1 MSLAHLLEPAQL
13 VQAVALALSIFN
25 LVAFLWLTL
34 TVLLNGDREAGIT
47 RLGIVGLG
55 LSAFFFFLHAMLIS
69 SPLPAFPTPPSA
81 TNTSGLTFLDILW
94 HFLWLPGLG
103 VPYIW
108 FTIGLHYAALISPR
122 WRQRRPMLLISSGI
136 LGFILLLL
144 LIFNQSTAT
153 FVGTLRLL
161 VYGDPLNTTHA
172 GLLLSLVLLP
182 VLFLVYVTFCA
193 IGPWFTPSR
202 VSRLLKV
209 LWNACLGRLEFDDNQ
224 PLRAGS
230 NQRDAPLISPT
241 AAAGRDHQT
250 KLSSLRFALED
261 AFWDDPADV
270 ELLEEPILSWHLAR
284 PGLLLAALLMAGLT
298 TSLGVLGL
306 RSLLDWLA
314 IVQHHLHD
322 KSGGYSLPAPP
333 VLTTIPLN
341 LLVLD
346 LIASGAV
353 ALIILLLGYSVVRH
367 GVLIERPL
375 PRRGFL
381 EQWRGIVIVAT
392 TIAIFI
398 VLLVNLTHS
407 SLAGL
412 LLITSLATVVYA
424 MFTWSSYT
432 AHDRYIA
439 LLGPFLRST
448 GVRHWLNIDL
458 QKTEQGLE
466 DLFSHLCH
474 DVLAVRFARLVVRA
488 GPLRR
493 SFNYCWPVGAS
504 AELAERVSIPR
515 PSPQRS
521 EAERV
526 SILRPAGEVGAID
539 RSMASISGRESVSI
553 QAHRLRMTVD
563 GQMIICWVLPMY
575 DERGLVA
582 TLYLGPRQDGGAFT
596 DEDMDL
602 AHACG
607 QRILDTLG
615 DHEAMQA
622 VAGLLR
628 HRIVDVKLLGA
639 QQRRVLHDEILP
651 QMHLALLRL
660 EKLHSLTDA
669 LIRTSGMITDCV
681 GSNARDEV
689 GYHQSSTALDEA
701 IGLISDAHRRLAAM
715 MRATVPSAPHHLERD
730 GMMYAIRTMLEQDFQ
745 NAFDEVEWRVS
756 HETATCIDEIT
767 PPAIAEL
774 IFAAV
779 QEALR
784 NAARHARGPDV
795 HRRLRLILKASCDP
809 HLEVI
814 VADDGVGLAS
824 ANGSTTGTG
833 GGLLTHSALLAIAG
847 GSLTIK
853 SAPGEGVTVRI
864 FLPAEALR

>member
-1 MSLAHLLEPAQL
+1 MSLAHLLEPTQL
-13 VQAVALALSIFN
+13 VQTIALALSIFN
-25 LVAFLWLTL
+25 MLAFLWLTL
-34 TVLLNGDREAGIT
+34 TVWLNGDRRAGIT
-47 RLGIVGLG
+47 RLGVVGLG

-69 SPLPAFPTPPSA
+69 SPLPAFPTTPSV

-108 FTIGLHYAALISPR
+108 LAIGLYYAALISPR
-122 WRQRRPMLLISSGI
+122 WRCRRPLLLISGRI

-144 LIFNQSTAT
+144 LIFNQSMAT

-172 GLLLSLVLLP
+172 GLLFSLVLLP
-182 VLFLVYVTFCA
+182 LLFLAYVTFCA
-193 IGPWFTPSR
+193 IGPWFTPGR

-209 LWNACLGRLEFDDNQ
+209 LWNACLGRLVVSGLRRGESGDGRLGG
-224 PLRAGS
+224 PLW
-230 NQRDAPLISPT
+230 SP
-241 AAAGRDHQT
+241 AS
-250 KLSSLRFALED
+250 LSSLRYALED

-284 PGLLLAALLMAGLT
+284 PGLLLAALLMAVLT
-298 TSLGVLGL
+298 TSLAVLAI

-314 IVQHHLHD
+314 IVQHHR
-322 KSGGYSLPAPP
+322 LPTPP

-353 ALIILLLGYSVVRH
+353 ALIILLIGYSVVRH

-398 VLLVNLTHS
+398 AMLVNLTHS
-407 SLAGL
+407 SLAAL
-412 LLITSLATVVYA
+412 LLITSLATIVYA

-466 DLFSHLCH
+466 NLFSHLCH
-474 DVLAVRFARLVVRA
+474 DVLAVRFARLIVRA

-493 SFNYCWPVGAS
+493 SFDYCWPQNASILETPAVGAS
-504 AELAERVSIPR
+504 AELAERVSI
-515 PSPQRS
+515 
-521 EAERV
+521 
-526 SILRPAGEVGAID
+526 LRPAGGVGAID
-539 RSMASISGRESVSI
+539 RSMASIPGRESVSI

-660 EKLHSLTDA
+660 ETLHSLTD
-669 LIRTSGMITDCV
+669 
-681 GSNARDEV
+681 N
-689 GYHQSSTALDEA
+689 TALDEA
-701 IGLISDAHRRLAAM
+701 IAMISDAHRRLAVM
-715 MRATVPSAPHHLERD
+715 MRATVPSAPHHLGHD
-730 GMMYAIRTMLEQDFQ
+730 GMMDAIRTMLEQDFQ

-756 HETATCIDEIT
+756 DETATCIDEIT

-784 NAARHARGPDV
+784 NAARHARGSDV
-795 HRRLRLILKASCDP
+795 HRHLRLTLKASCDP
-809 HLEVI
+809 HLELI
-814 VADDGVGLAS
+814 VADDGVGIAS
-824 ANGSTTGTG
+824 ANSSTTGTG